1 MLPPINFK
9 NWIDKNRHLLKPP
22 VGNQV
27 VYEDTEF
34 IIMVVGGPNTRKD
47 YHIDEGE
54 EFFYQLEG
62 RMVLRIIENKK
73 PKDININEGEIFLLP
88 PKVPHSPQRF
98 ENTVGLVIERKRRKG
113 ELDAFQWYCDACH
126 TLLYEYLKNAT
137 MRKRNIY
144 IIILALFIGSVFGG
158 VIGNVFSLIL
168 PESVVKDFFLTSVT
182 FDIGGF
188 ANNEL
193 GVFII
198 DLKII
203 VLKLGLSVS
212 FNFTSVIGIAVAY
225 YILRYLR

>member
-47 YHIDEGE
+47 FHIDEGE

-126 TLLYEYLKNAT
+126 TLLYEYFFPLT
-137 MRKRNIY
+137 NI
-144 IIILALFIGSVFGG
+144 VTQ
-158 VIGNVFSLIL
+158 L
-168 PESVVKDFFLTSVT
+168 PPIFDGFWKDDDARTCKCCS
-182 FDIGGF
+182 
-188 ANNEL
+188 
-193 GVFII
+193 
-198 DLKII
+198 
-203 VLKLGLSVS
+203 
-212 FNFTSVIGIAVAY
+212 AY
-225 YILRYLR
+225 LEKP